1 MSKRLLCID
10 DNHIDIAIIKNHQA
24 KSNTFEDVK
33 YYMDAKSA
41 IKFLKDN
48 MHKAAELP
56 DVIFLDLYMES
67 FNGWDF
73 LDEYNQISDKLA
85 KEITIHI
92 VSFSILPR
100 DISRSKSYP
109 CVSSYFPKPMTQK
122 AFQVL

>member
-10 DNHIDIAIIKNHQA
+10 DNYIDIAIIKNHQA

-48 MHKAAELP
+48 MHKPTELP
-56 DVIFLDLYMES
+56 DVIFLDLYMDS
-67 FNGWDF
+67 FSGWDF
-73 LDEYNQISDKLA
+73 LDEYNQISGTLA

-92 VSFSILPR
+92 VSFSILPK
-100 DISRSKSYP
+100 DISRSKNYS
-109 CVSSYFPKPMTQK
+109 CVTSYFPKPMTQK